1 MRKIISLNRK
11 WSFRKDVSEV
21 PAVTPTDWDFVNVPH
36 CWPGSS

>member
-21 PAVTPTDWDFVNVPH
+21 PAVTPADWIL
-36 CWPGSS
+36 